1 MRIVKVGVTWLL
13 MLGLSTAAFAGDL
26 RDSVANATFEQA
38 PQPPGKIP
46 SGYLWAGAGLFV
58 AGMSTAVYGF
68 LHTKGGDF
76 VSGEVSKESNTTV
89 GGAGL
94 AIAGLGGAILFL
106 GSQRTKHAPSI
117 TFGAGGITVAKRIS
131 W

>member
-1 MRIVKVGVTWLL
+1 MRIVKVGVSWLL
-13 MLGLSTAAFAGDL
+13 VFGLSTAAFAGDL

-38 PQPPGKIP
+38 QQPPKKIP
-46 SGYLWAGAGLFV
+46 SGYLWSGAGLFV

-76 VSGEVSKESNTTV
+76 VSGEVSKESNTAL

-106 GSQRTKHAPSI
+106 GSQHAKQAPSI
-117 TFGAGGITVAKRIS
+117 AIGVGRVTVAKRVS